1 MEFILLYEIAEEE
14 KEIEVFVSYSSGYD
28 GIGPYE
34 YWGSKGY
41 DKGNLCI
48 DIDKITYDKTG
59 LTEQEICAI
68 EAAISDKESEIID
81 ACLQDIADRKDAA
94 EEAKYES
101 YRDSLLD

>member
-14 KEIEVFVSYSSGYD
+14 KEIEIFVDYSSGYD
-28 GIGPYE
+28 GIGHYE
-34 YWGSKGY
+34 YWGSKEY

-81 ACLQDIADRKDAA
+81 ACLQDIKDNKDAA